1 MMQTQLNLF
10 KKQEILPKINQ
21 SFSLENDITLN
32 CSEAKTF
39 LTTIPD
45 NRIMLTVTSPPYN
58 IGKEYEKYLTLEE
71 YLSKQEEVIK
81 EIVRVTNEQGSICW
95 QVGNF
100 LKKGEKEIIP
110 LDIYFYQIF
119 KDYGLKLRN
128 RIIWQFG
135 HGLHASKRFSG
146 RYETILWFSKTDNY
160 IFNLD
165 PVRVKSKY
173 PGKRHYKGKNK
184 GKPSGNPLGKN
195 PTDFWEF
202 LEQEWDQEVWKIPN
216 VKSNHIEKTIHPCQ
230 YPVELVERCL
240 LALTNSDDF
249 ILDPYCGVG
258 SSLIA
263 GIKHKRK
270 VVGCDYNQEYIRVA
284 EERINKFL
292 TGNLKIRPLGK
303 PVYVPTGKEKVSQ
316 VPEEWSSKEN

>member
-1 MMQTQLNLF
+1 MQTQLNLF

>member
-1 MMQTQLNLF
+1 MQTQLNLF
-10 KKQEILPKINQ
+10 QEPKILPKINQ
-21 SFSLENDITLN
+21 SFSLENEITLN
-32 CSEAKTF
+32 CSEAKNF

-45 NRIMLTVTSPPYN
+45 QSIMLTVTSPPYN
-58 IGKEYEKYLTLEE
+58 IGKEYETHLTLEE
-71 YLSKQEEVIK
+71 YLLKQEQVIK
-81 EIVRVTNEQGSICW
+81 EVVRVTHEQGSICW

-195 PTDFWEF
+195 PTDFWDF

-270 VVGCDYNQEYIRVA
+270 VVGCDYNQEYISLA
-284 EERINKFL
+284 QERINKFL

-303 PVYVPTGKEKVSQ
+303 PVYVPTGKEKISQ
-316 VPEEWSSKEN
+316 IPEEWNSKEN